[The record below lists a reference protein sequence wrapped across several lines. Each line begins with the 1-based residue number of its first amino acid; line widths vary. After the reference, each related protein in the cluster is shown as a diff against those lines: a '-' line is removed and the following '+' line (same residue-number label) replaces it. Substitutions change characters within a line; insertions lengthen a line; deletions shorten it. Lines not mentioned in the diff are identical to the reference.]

1 MRFTILAMRAIVIA
15 ACLLLLPV
23 TASAAEA
30 TKADQFFSEGR
41 ELLEKGRFAEACEKF
56 RQSEEAAPAI
66 GTLINLAYCYEQIA
80 RFRSAMDAYAE
91 AEMLAKQAKDD
102 KRERFARERFAA
114 VEPKSVK
121 LVVRVA
127 DAPST
132 GIEVKRNNVV
142 VPPAQWGVPVSVDPE
157 DFVITASAPGRV
169 AWKGA
174 VIGRGEGAMITVVVP
189 TLEEARAV
197 EGAPVAKA
205 APTGIGS
212 IGTKR
217 LIALGLGGAA
227 LATLGA
233 GTALAFGAKSRYD
246 DSRAHCDD
254 AGCDEASVAAQQG
267 AVAQGN
273 VATLLFAVGIA
284 CIGGGVYLWITGGDE
299 GGTGPAKVARWKQ
312 PGVVT
317 W

>member
-1 MRFTILAMRAIVIA
+1 MILAMRAIAIA
-15 ACLLLLPV
+15 ACLILLPV
-23 TASAAEA
+23 TAFAAEGA
-30 TKADQFFSEGR
+30 KADQLFTEGR

-56 RQSEEAAPAI
+56 RQSAESAPAI
-66 GTLINLAYCYEQIA
+66 GTLINLGYCYEQIA

-102 KRERFARERFAA
+102 KREKFARERFAA
-114 VEPKSVK
+114 VEPKSLK
-121 LVVRVA
+121 LVVRVG
-127 DAPST
+127 DAAST

-142 VPPAQWGVPVSVDPE
+142 VPPAQWGIPLAVDPE

-169 AWKGA
+169 SWRGA
-174 VIGRGEGAMITVVVP
+174 VIGRGEGAMITVIVP
-189 TLEEARAV
+189 TLEEARDTAR
-197 EGAPVAKA
+197 A
-205 APTGIGS
+205 APEATAYGGLAS

-217 LIALGLGGAA
+217 LVALGLGGAA
-227 LATLGA
+227 LATIGA

-246 DSRAHCDD
+246 DSLAHCDEGGG
-254 AGCDEASVAAQQG
+254 ACDDRGVAEQQG

-273 VATLLFAVGIA
+273 VATVLLAVGIV

-299 GGTGPAKVARWKQ
+299 GSKKAARLSR
-312 PGVVT
+312 PGVFS

>member
-1 MRFTILAMRAIVIA
+1 MRAIAIA
-15 ACLLLLPV
+15 ACLLLLPALPA

-30 TKADQFFSEGR
+30 TKADQLFAEGR

-56 RQSEEAAPAI
+56 RQSEESAPAI

-102 KRERFARERFAA
+102 KREKFARERFNA
-114 VEPKSVK
+114 VEPKALK

-127 DAPST
+127 DAAST

-142 VPPAQWGVPVSVDPE
+142 VPPAQWGIPVAVDPE
-157 DFVITASAPGRV
+157 DLVITATAPGRV
-169 AWKGA
+169 AWRGG
-174 VIGRGEGAMITVVVP
+174 VIGRGEGAVITVVVP
-189 TLEEARAV
+189 ALEEARGDGKPA
-197 EGAPVAKA
+197 AKA
-205 APTGIGS
+205 EPTGIAS
-212 IGTKR
+212 LGTKK
-217 LIALGLGGAA
+217 LVALGLGGAA
-227 LATLGA
+227 LATIGA

-246 DSRAHCDD
+246 DSQAHCD
-254 AGCDEASVAAQQG
+254 ATGCDAKSVDAQQG

-273 VATLLFAVGIA
+273 VATVLIAVGLA
-284 CIGGGVYLWITGGDE
+284 CIGGGVYLWITSDE
-299 GGTGPAKVARWKQ
+299 SSPKAAARWAR

>member
-1 MRFTILAMRAIVIA
+1 MIVAMRAIVIA
-15 ACLLLLPV
+15 ACLLLLPL

-30 TKADQFFSEGR
+30 TRADQLFSEGR
-41 ELLEKGRFAEACEKF
+41 ELLEKGRFAEACERF

-102 KRERFARERFAA
+102 KREKFARERFAA

-127 DAPST
+127 DAPAT

-157 DFVITASAPGRV
+157 DFVITASAPGHV
-169 AWKGA
+169 PWKGA
-174 VIGRGEGAMITVVVP
+174 VIGRGEGAIVTIVVP
-189 TLEEARAV
+189 TLEESRAAADA
-197 EGAPVAKA
+197 APVAKA

-217 LIALGLGGAA
+217 LIALGLGGVA

-233 GTALAFGAKSRYD
+233 GTALALGAKSRYD

-254 AGCDEASVAAQQG
+254 AGCDEASVAAQRG

-273 VATLLFAVGIA
+273 VATILFAVGIA
-284 CIGGGVYLWITGGDE
+284 CVGGGIYLWITGGDE
-299 GGTGPAKVARWKQ
+299 GSTGSPKAARWKQ